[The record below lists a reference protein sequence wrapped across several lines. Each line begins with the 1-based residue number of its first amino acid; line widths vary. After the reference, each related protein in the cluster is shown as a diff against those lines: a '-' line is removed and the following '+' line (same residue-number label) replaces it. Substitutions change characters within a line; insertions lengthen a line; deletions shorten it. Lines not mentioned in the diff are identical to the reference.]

1 VSYEKDLATVIG
13 SSAVTNPG
21 FLSGDQDAFAVG
33 KIGEHGRRSESLNVR
48 DLGR

>member
-13 SSAVTNPG
+13 IKRGDDPG